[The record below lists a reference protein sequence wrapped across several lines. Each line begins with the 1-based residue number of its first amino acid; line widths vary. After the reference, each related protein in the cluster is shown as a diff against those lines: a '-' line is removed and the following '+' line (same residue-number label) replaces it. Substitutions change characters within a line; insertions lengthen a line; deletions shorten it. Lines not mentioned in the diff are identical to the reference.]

1 MGNIKD
7 TKRVIN
13 GKKTIPQGRKMLNP
27 QRRKMIRLKN
37 VAKRGMITV
46 ALIAS
51 VVGFNLSKNNK
62 DNFVSNFN
70 EIEQYNIS
78 SSELNLSQD
87 SLEQAQKLY
96 EEIESLDMST
106 VSNIELASYF
116 EQISDMQ
123 LDLMKEKVS
132 NLIGKRTYDFTLVAP
147 SKNEDFSHTRVCDE
161 NMELCLAQTKS
172 SYIDDIMQDI
182 LKGRRIAEQMVNG
195 NINRK
200 KSEKELIEM
209 ANNLPETAALKLTKD
224 KKGRIEAYYIE
235 TKELTPDSPVLA
247 QSEVQSE
254 R

>member
-1 MGNIKD
+1 MPINEYGVYIRSIRSKLNINLEDMANKLNVS
-7 TKRVIN
+7 KAYLSALEN

-132 NLIGKRTYDFTLVAP
+132 NLI
-147 SKNEDFSHTRVCDE
+147 
-161 NMELCLAQTKS
+161 
-172 SYIDDIMQDI
+172 
-182 LKGRRIAEQMVNG
+182 
-195 NINRK
+195 
-200 KSEKELIEM
+200 
-209 ANNLPETAALKLTKD
+209 
-224 KKGRIEAYYIE
+224 
-235 TKELTPDSPVLA
+235 VLL
-247 QSEVQSE
+247 S
-254 R
+254 

>member
-1 MGNIKD
+1 MGNVKD

-87 SLEQAQKLY
+87 SLEQAQNYMKKL
-96 EEIESLDMST
+96 
-106 VSNIELASYF
+106 
-116 EQISDMQ
+116 
-123 LDLMKEKVS
+123 
-132 NLIGKRTYDFTLVAP
+132 
-147 SKNEDFSHTRVCDE
+147 RV
-161 NMELCLAQTKS
+161 
-172 SYIDDIMQDI
+172 
-182 LKGRRIAEQMVNG
+182 
-195 NINRK
+195 
-200 KSEKELIEM
+200 
-209 ANNLPETAALKLTKD
+209 
-224 KKGRIEAYYIE
+224 
-235 TKELTPDSPVLA
+235 
-247 QSEVQSE
+247 
-254 R
+254 